1 MKKLIVA
8 FLAVFTAASGYGA
21 FSIQLD
27 AGQLRANS
35 TTGLPTGSVLLFIS
49 AGADGIFETPTS
61 LTSGHYISGDDIL
74 LSVMTDSSSAQ
85 AFNTAVGTNETLNL
99 FTITSAA
106 PPDSATPPAG
116 QAIGLL
122 WFSQITYAQ
131 WQAGTTPT
139 AGQTFG
145 FYNPIFWGNSGPS
158 ANNPDGGNAW
168 VVPASGLINLNF
180 FTTDSD
186 AGGTQTPNRGF
197 GSNFTVA
204 PIPEPS
210 TFALM
215 IAGAVGFLALR
226 SRSRR

>member
-1 MKKLIVA
+1 MKKLIVT

-27 AGQLRANS
+27 AGELRANS
-35 TTGLPTGSVLLFIS
+35 TTGLPVGSVLLFIS
-49 AGADGIFETPTS
+49 AGADGVFETPTS
-61 LTSGHYISGDDIL
+61 LMPGSYVAGDDVL
-74 LSVMTDSSSAQ
+74 LSVMSDPSSAQ

-122 WFSQITYAQ
+122 WFSQITYSQ

-145 FYNPIFWGNSGPS
+145 FYNPSFWGNGT
-158 ANNPDGGNAW
+158 NNPDGGNAW
-168 VVPASGLINLNF
+168 VVPASGLVNLNF

-197 GSNFTVA
+197 GNNFFVA
-204 PIPEPS
+204 IPEPS